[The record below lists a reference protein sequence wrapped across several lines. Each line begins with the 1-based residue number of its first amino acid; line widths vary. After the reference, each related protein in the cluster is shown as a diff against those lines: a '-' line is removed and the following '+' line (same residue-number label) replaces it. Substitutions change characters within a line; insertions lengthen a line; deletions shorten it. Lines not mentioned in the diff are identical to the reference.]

1 MTGADVELIR
11 VLSTALSFVPGPPSL
26 LCKTLGVDLS
36 RPSGYR
42 LIKSRDWE
50 VLQVSNGSHVSVVC
64 VRE

>member
-1 MTGADVELIR
+1 MR
-11 VLSTALSFVPGPPSL
+11 MWSLSESFVPGPSFL
-26 LCKTLGVDLS
+26 YKTLGVDLS

-50 VLQVSNGSHVSVVC
+50 VLQVSNTSHVSVVC